1 MSLDGGDARKVT
13 KARFW
18 FHTVAPSGAV
28 RALTGMSGDERTG
41 AALCFPP
48 NPEAPRFDPDRC
60 GKREIAPE
68 SFEYVL
74 GEWLYRAGG
83 DGGTVRERLSP

>member
-1 MSLDGGDARKVT
+1 MNLDGGDARKVS

-28 RALTGMSGDERTG
+28 LALTGMSGDERTG

-48 NPEAPRFDPDRC
+48 NP
-60 GKREIAPE
+60 
-68 SFEYVL
+68 
-74 GEWLYRAGG
+74 
-83 DGGTVRERLSP
+83 